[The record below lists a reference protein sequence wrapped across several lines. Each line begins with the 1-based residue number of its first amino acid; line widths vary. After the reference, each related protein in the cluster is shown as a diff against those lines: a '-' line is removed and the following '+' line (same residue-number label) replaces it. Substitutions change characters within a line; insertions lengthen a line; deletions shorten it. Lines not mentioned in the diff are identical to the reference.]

1 MKMSKYQF
9 RLLETDNSIVTPLT
23 LKTRMLNYEYHSE
36 NKFMEKYREKTYS
49 INNVQK

>member
-1 MKMSKYQF
+1 MSKYQF

-23 LKTRMLNYEYHSE
+23 LKTRMLNYEYHSV

-49 INNVQK
+49 IDNVQK